1 MSGFEIERKFLV
13 HKDKDYKSR
22 AYAYSYIKQG
32 YIAARNA
39 TVRVRVRDDRAYL
52 TIKGPSVDG
61 GLKRY
66 EFEKEITIEEAQ
78 HLFELCEPG
87 VVEKTRY
94 LVRSGDHIIEVDEF
108 VGDNEGLVIAEVE
121 LGAPDEPYDRPP
133 FLGEEVT
140 GDHRYTNASL
150 SKVPYCQWSEKG
162 SEGGVKG
169 E

>member
-32 YIAARNA
+32 YIAARSA
-39 TVRVRVRDDRAYL
+39 TIRVRVRDDRAYL

-66 EFEKEITIEEAQ
+66 EFEKEITLDEAQ

-94 LVRSGDHIIEVDEF
+94 LVRSGNHIIEVDEF
-108 VGDNEGLVIAEVE
+108 IGDNEGLVIAEIE
-121 LGAPDEPYDRPP
+121 LGEENEAYELPDFIGP
-133 FLGEEVT
+133 EVT
-140 GDHRYTNASL
+140 GDVRFYNKQLRRHPFCLWRNNL
-150 SKVPYCQWSEKG
+150 PPEFQ
-162 SEGGVKG
+162 
-169 E
+169 